1 MSWGGFKKAINRAG
15 ASVIVKD
22 VDKTMDKDFD
32 VEERRY
38 KTLKTAGTNLQK
50 AAKGYLDNIRAI
62 TNSQVTIAEIIYNL
76 YEESKQGQSLYSN
89 VGTYYM
95 QSVKEFDEE
104 TVKQIDGPYRETV
117 LDPIGK
123 FSNYFSE
130 IDEAIK
136 REHTRRLTMSS
147 AKPKLDGWSINLPKM
162 RPSCHAPRRNCR
174 WPKRFTTS

>member
-76 YEESKQGQSLYSN
+76 YEESKQGQRSTRMLGLITCRVSRSL
-89 VGTYYM
+89 M
-95 QSVKEFDEE
+95 
-104 TVKQIDGPYRETV
+104 
-117 LDPIGK
+117 
-123 FSNYFSE
+123 
-130 IDEAIK
+130 
-136 REHTRRLTMSS
+136 RRL
-147 AKPKLDGWSINLPKM
+147 
-162 RPSCHAPRRNCR
+162 
-174 WPKRFTTS
+174 